1 MLPHMHIRSY
11 DDFKT
16 AVTEEVASQ
25 GMTRSGLAR
34 QLEAAGLLRAHT
46 VRCLLG
52 SPGTV
57 IGRRKPAFD
66 SVLTIANAAGF
77 DLVLQRRS

>member
-1 MLPHMHIRSY
+1 MRDILTHMHIRSY
-11 DDFKT
+11 DDFK
-16 AVTEEVASQ
+16 AAITEEVASQ

-52 SPGTV
+52 SPA
-57 IGRRKPAFD
+57 RS
-66 SVLTIANAAGF
+66 SVAASH
-77 DLVLQRRS
+77 RSTPC

>member
-1 MLPHMHIRSY
+1 MLSHMHIRSY
-11 DDFKT
+11 DDFKQ
-16 AVTEEVASQ
+16 AITEEVASQ
-25 GMTRSGLAR
+25 GITRSTLAR

-66 SVLTIANAAGF
+66 SVLTIAEAAGF
-77 DLVLQRRS
+77 DLVLQRRN